1 MAKFDFTKDEIDNL
15 YKIIGTNV
23 KKYRKATK
31 ITQMDLAYEMGCK
44 SVSLV
49 SASEPFINNK
59 HFNIEHL
66 YKISKILD
74 VPITSFFETVDNK
87 DL

>member
-1 MAKFDFTKDEIDNL
+1 VFTSNATTLEIEKL
-15 YKIIGTNV
+15 H
-23 KKYRKATK
+23 KYIA
-31 ITQMDLAYEMGCK
+31 K
-44 SVSLV
+44 SVKEAREAKGMSQLELALTIGLK
-49 SASEPFINNK
+49 SGAFFGNAENNTNGK

-74 VPITSFFETVDNK
+74 IPISSFFEPIEK

>member
-23 KKYRKATK
+23 KKYRKTNK
-31 ITQMDLAYEMGCK
+31 FTQMDLAYEMGCK

-49 SASEPFINNK
+49 SASEPFTNNK

-74 VPITSFFETVDNK
+74 IPISSFFEPIEK